1 LAMGSIEAKF
11 KLPEITPPTTG
22 IALEIPFA
30 TVLFVTFTPTSF
42 SICFTMGYQSVLV
55 SAF

>member
-1 LAMGSIEAKF
+1 MAMGSIEAKF